1 MNKTDEQNVVCTDKN
16 QSAVKAF
23 CELVKRYSYNGK
35 EKGYCANTNF
45 VFFVGAGFSKAWDTN
60 FDDGRDLFGKFL
72 DENRLFEE
80 SLKCYLRTMSW
91 CKPEKLNKEEFNIE
105 FADFKK
111 IVFSLGMY
119 EKYRELRPKY
129 IDSNSLKMIREKLNA
144 LIAFKIWKHNP
155 YSQESNSRNPIIFPS
170 EKLTKEQIEI
180 VDFFKTLRYQKNN
193 DSQEQEGIRI
203 NHITTNYDFVIE
215 CICDIWAYEYDRA
228 SHLQYVYR
236 GFTPSEHLG
245 FSKEYVSED
254 IYATEPTVD
263 ITDLSDISKIKDQWV
278 ESLFKLNGG
287 LELYCNS
294 DGTYRIDHRKKGSKD
309 LLKESPLLILP
320 SYEQD
325 YSHSYFK
332 EILQK
337 SKELLTIAKVLII
350 VGYSLPEED
359 ILIRFLLKHFA
370 LDKTSFQDKSI
381 FYINKEG
388 SHNKLRKKLKS
399 VFKESIDFERI
410 YTFSGSFNEFV
421 EQFNQLWRPNEK
433 ITRNLVKHP
442 TCLHDFLRS
451 RCKQRAFLRRMD
463 KRR

>member
-1 MNKTDEQNVVCTDKN
+1 MNKTDEQNIACTDKN
-16 QSAVKAF
+16 QSAVKGF

-45 VFFVGAGFSKAWDTN
+45 VFFVGAGFSKAWDEN
-60 FDDGRDLFGKFL
+60 FDGGRDLFGKFL

-170 EKLTKEQIEI
+170 GKLTKEQREI
-180 VDFFKTLRYQKNN
+180 VDFFNTLRNQKNN
-193 DSQEQEGIRI
+193 DNQEQKGIRI

-215 CICDIWAYEYDRA
+215 SIYDVWANKYGDA

-236 GFTPSEHLG
+236 GFTPNEYCG
-245 FSKEYVSED
+245 FSE
-254 IYATEPTVD
+254 IYETEEPYASAD
-263 ITDLSDISKIKDQWV
+263 FTDYSDISKIKDDLMV

-287 LELYCNS
+287 LEIYCNS
-294 DGTYRIDHRKKGSKD
+294 NGTYRIDYKKKEYED
-309 LLKESPLLILP
+309 LQKESPLLILP

-325 YSHSYFK
+325 YSHPYFR

-337 SKELLTIAKVLII
+337 SKELLTTAKVLII

-370 LDKTSFQDKSI
+370 LDKTSFQGKTI

-388 SHNKLRKKLKS
+388 SNDELNEKLKS
-399 VFKESIDFERI
+399 EFKESIDFERI

-421 EQFNQLWRPNEK
+421 EQFNQLWGSK
-433 ITRNLVKHP
+433 
-442 TCLHDFLRS
+442 
-451 RCKQRAFLRRMD
+451 
-463 KRR
+463 